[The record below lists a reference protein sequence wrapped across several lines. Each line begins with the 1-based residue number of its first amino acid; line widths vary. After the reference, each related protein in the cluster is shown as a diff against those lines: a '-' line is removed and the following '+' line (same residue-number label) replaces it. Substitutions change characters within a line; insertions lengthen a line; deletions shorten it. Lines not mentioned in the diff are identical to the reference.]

1 MEDWDIRELLVMIF
15 RKKISIII
23 IIAMF
28 IIAGFIYTYNYTTPM
43 YDSNARIV
51 LGKISTMDG
60 EFLDRNVTISETDL
74 TLNSSLILTYSEL
87 AKSRSIMEEVKDRLQ
102 YDISV
107 DNLLE
112 NVTVTRINAS
122 DLLQVTATNA
132 DPKVARDIVS
142 EVVDVFSGHIKEIYK
157 IYNVYIIDRPTV
169 ATVPFNIHHEKDI
182 ATFALIGTFTA
193 CVYVVLC
200 IFIDNTIKNSNEI
213 ENLLKVR
220 TLISIPIDKKKQG
233 ELITVND
240 GKSVISESFKTLR
253 TNVQF
258 SSVDSK
264 GSQVMLVTSCKPSE
278 GKSYVSAN
286 LAIAFAQ
293 TGKRVIIVDSDMRRG
308 RQCRVFNVP
317 NKNGLSNYIS
327 NIDSNGY
334 EINWSLGEY
343 IKKTHISNLD
353 IITAGSV
360 PPNPAEL
367 LASTRL
373 VELIEDLK
381 KYYDVIIFDG
391 APILP
396 ITDSLL
402 LGRTIGKVMLVAV
415 YNKTKKDNLIK
426 AKESIE
432 DVGGKVIGIVLNK
445 VSMDSGSYGDGYYY
459 YGEGEKGLTR
469 KEKIEKAVSSKV
481 KQVKKFLGNEVK
493 KAKSFGKRLSPA
505 KTAKEIA
512 EAEKISQLKQKAL
525 EERRIQREIA
535 RMQKEEERKK
545 IAEEKR
551 KIAEAKAAEKA
562 RLEKIKAEERAKE
575 QARKEAEA
583 KKLAEER
590 AKEQAIREAEAR
602 LMAEEKAKMEAEIAK
617 AREAER
623 IKREEERAKQQAIR
637 AEQARKAA
645 EEKARLDALREKQRA
660 KEQALKEAE
669 AKKLAEERAKE
680 QAIKEEQARIAAEE
694 KARLDAIKAEQ
705 RAKEQEA
712 REQEVKKAAEEREKQ
727 QKIRAEQARK
737 AAEERAKIEAVRA
750 QERAKFE
757 AIRAQERAKLEAQRE
772 KERAEQEAIMREE
785 ARIMA
790 EEKAK
795 EDAIMAEEM
804 LRMQKEEAMRK
815 QEELARR
822 AEERKRNAELKA
834 KKRQERAEKFND
846 FRGRILDKKDEI
858 KEELKIKKAEYANKY
873 SDYKIRKQENKI
885 LAAEDK
891 ARRQAELA
899 KAREAERIKREE
911 ERKVAAEERA
921 KRLAELE
928 AQKAERLAK
937 QAEERAKRE
946 EQARIAAEEKARREA
961 ELARIREEE
970 KLRKEQEKRIAAEE
984 KAKQIAIL
992 AEEKAK
998 REAEA
1003 KLTDE
1008 YLQENLY
1015 PKTKYNKF

>member
-157 IYNVYIIDRPTV
+157 IDNVYIIDRPTV

-264 GSQVMLVTSCKPSE
+264 GSQVMLVTSCMPSE

-562 RLEKIKAEERAKE
+562 RLEKIK
-575 QARKEAEA
+575 
-583 KKLAEER
+583 AEER